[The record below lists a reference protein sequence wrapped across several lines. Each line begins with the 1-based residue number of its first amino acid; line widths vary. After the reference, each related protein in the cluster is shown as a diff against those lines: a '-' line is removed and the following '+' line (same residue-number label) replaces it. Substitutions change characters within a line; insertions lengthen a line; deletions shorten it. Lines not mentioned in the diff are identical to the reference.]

1 MMPPSLRGLF
11 ATVSWHSNMFRWF
24 AFAILLGAV
33 GTSGYYRWRARLGS
47 ETIAR
52 RREGG
57 LLLAGRALV
66 AMLLFLPV
74 IAYLATPQWMTWA
87 AVVLPAWIRW
97 LGVVVGL
104 LTIPVLSWV
113 LRSLG
118 HNVSETVLT
127 KREHQ
132 LVTAGPY
139 QSVRHPL
146 YTTGITLFLAL
157 GLMEASWFVLLMG
170 AVAALLIRLLV
181 IPAEERALLG
191 KFGNRYR
198 AYMGRTGR
206 LVPRVHSS
214 DLSAGAV

>member
-1 MMPPSLRGLF
+1 
-11 ATVSWHSNMFRWF
+11 MFRWF
-24 AFAILLGAV
+24 ACAILLGAV
-33 GTSGYYRWRARLGS
+33 ATSGYYRWRARLGS
-47 ETIAR
+47 ETIPR

-57 LLLAGRALV
+57 FLLAGRALV

-74 IAYLATPQWMTWA
+74 IAYVAIPWWMTWA
-87 AVVLPAWIRW
+87 SFVLPAWIRW

-104 LTIPVLSWV
+104 LTIPAVSWV

-139 QSVRHPL
+139 QWIRHPL
-146 YTTGITLFLAL
+146 YTTGITLFVAL
-157 GLMEASWFVLLMG
+157 GLMQASWFVLFM
-170 AVAALLIRLLV
+170 ATVAALLIQRLV
-181 IPAEERALLG
+181 IPAEERALVA
-191 KFGNRYR
+191 KFGDRYR

-206 LVPRVHSS
+206 LLPRVSR
-214 DLSAGAV
+214 SAPAALG